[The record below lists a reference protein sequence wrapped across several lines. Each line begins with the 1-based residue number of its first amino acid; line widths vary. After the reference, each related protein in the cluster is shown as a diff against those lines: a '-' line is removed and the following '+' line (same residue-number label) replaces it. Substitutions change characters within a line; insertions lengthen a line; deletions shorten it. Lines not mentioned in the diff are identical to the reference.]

1 MNAKRGLRPYGNRA
15 ALGPARE
22 YREGV
27 YLQAF
32 HHAGRPL
39 PVLRKDHPRAQTSE
53 AGEHPV
59 QLLPGALLL
68 GLKGGKHMMP
78 VQTRMAIEQMRMD
91 GHGPTQIARRLGL
104 SVNTVKSH
112 IQRHMKPEARCP
124 VCGKAIYPAPGR
136 KQKKYCSDRCR
147 SQFWNHQYRKGD
159 HHGAE
164 A

>member
-1 MNAKRGLRPYGNRA
+1 
-15 ALGPARE
+15 
-22 YREGV
+22 
-27 YLQAF
+27 
-32 HHAGRPL
+32 
-39 PVLRKDHPRAQTSE
+39 
-53 AGEHPV
+53 
-59 QLLPGALLL
+59 
-68 GLKGGKHMMP
+68 MMP

-104 SVNTVKSH
+104 SVNTIKSH

>member
-1 MNAKRGLRPYGNRA
+1 
-15 ALGPARE
+15 
-22 YREGV
+22 
-27 YLQAF
+27 
-32 HHAGRPL
+32 
-39 PVLRKDHPRAQTSE
+39 
-53 AGEHPV
+53 
-59 QLLPGALLL
+59 
-68 GLKGGKHMMP
+68 MMP

-159 HHGAE
+159 RHEAE